1 MSLRILMVSSKGMFR
16 PYVSL
21 ITHLAERGHHVHLGF
36 PREAPD
42 ARERLLDLP
51 ADASTRITDD
61 VSPTRRPTDGWKA
74 VAWAVRGLADLARY
88 GDPRYDAAPVLRAR
102 MARKVVGRLRKP
114 RYFEPLGRRLALR
127 LARRLASTRDPQL
140 SRRVLRI
147 ATKLEEAIP
156 TSKRI
161 DRYIRRHAPDVVLVA
176 GIVKPASSQVEFLKS
191 ARRLRIPS
199 AIAVASWDNLTN
211 KGLLKF
217 VPERVFV
224 WNDVQRREAVELH
237 GIPSSRVVATG
248 AQVFDDWFER
258 TPTRS
263 REDFV
268 RELGLDSREPYVL
281 YVCSSAF
288 ITDPATE
295 AADPDGTAAEVA
307 FVRRWIEALRSSSDE
322 RLRRIGVVVRPHPGV
337 PRRWSEAGL
346 ERYENA
352 VVWPP
357 VGTQPLAG
365 SARDD
370 FFDSLVHSA
379 AVVGLNTTAMIEA
392 AIVGK
397 SVLTV
402 LAPEF
407 AQEETLHFHYLLEE
421 NGGFLH
427 FAPSVDDH
435 LRQLG
440 RVLDEDVAGAERR
453 RQFVESF
460 VRPHGLERP
469 ATPIFADAI
478 EELARLP
485 VEVPARTGT
494 AILRAVLAV
503 EAALNSVALTLRHV
517 TRARSAR
524 PAGRRVQPRP
534 ERHKQPA
541 KAASVA
547 VAPWEQLDEVSEYRA
562 ACAARGRHLVEVRE
576 PLVLV
581 SQVQRSG
588 GTLLSQLFDGH
599 PECHAHPGEIY
610 IGKPRKWDWPPLD
623 LAAPESWFET
633 LYEPLVTDYARE
645 GYVKEKPAKG
655 SVVEPDVFPFVFSP
669 RLQKE
674 IFDACVAERSIE
686 CERDV
691 LDCYFT
697 SYFNAWLDNHNLYSV
712 PKRVLTGFTPRFT
725 MEPGNVDRFFSAYP
739 DGTLISL
746 VRDPRAWYA
755 SAYKH
760 RRYYRGDLDSTLELW
775 RGSTAAAID
784 AAERYG
790 ERVLVLT
797 YEELVTQTEATM
809 ARVAERIGIAMA
821 PELLTPTFNGMPVQ
835 ANSTEPAPRYGI
847 LVERVDAYRDV
858 LDAATVERIVEQAGE
873 LYEHAMAVARD
884 PRGQPVSWTR

>member
-16 PYVSL
+16 PYAPL
-21 ITHLAERGHHVHLGF
+21 IAELAERGHQVNLGF
-36 PREAPD
+36 PRESAD
-42 ARERLLDLP
+42 VRARLLDLP
-51 ADASTRITDD
+51 AEVSARVTDD
-61 VSPTRRPTDGWKA
+61 VAPTRGATDGWKA

-88 GDPRYDAAPVLRAR
+88 GDPRYDAAPVLRER
-102 MARKVVGRLRKP
+102 MARKVIGRLRKP
-114 RYFEPLGRRLALR
+114 KYFEPIGRRLALG
-127 LARRLASTRDPQL
+127 LARRLASTRDPEL

-147 ATKLEEAIP
+147 AARLEDAIP
-156 TSKRI
+156 TSRRI
-161 DRYIRRHAPDVVLVA
+161 DRYIRRHAPDVLLVT
-176 GIVKPASSQVEFLKS
+176 GIVKTASSQVEFLKS
-191 ARRLRIPS
+191 ARRLGIPS

-224 WNDVQRREAVELH
+224 WNEVQRREAVELH
-237 GIPSSRVVATG
+237 GIPPSRVVTTG
-248 AQVFDDWFER
+248 AQLFDDWFER

-263 REDFV
+263 RDELV
-268 RELGLDSREPYVL
+268 RELGLDAREPYVL

-295 AADPDGTAAEVA
+295 AVDADGTAAEVA
-307 FVRRWIEALRSSSDE
+307 FVRRWIEALRSSGDE

-337 PRRWSEAGL
+337 PRRWSDAGL
-346 ERYENA
+346 DCYENV

-357 VGTQPLAG
+357 VGTQPRAG
-365 SARDD
+365 AERDD
-370 FFDSLVHSA
+370 FFDSLTHSA
-379 AVVGLNTTAMIEA
+379 AVVGLNTTAMIDA

-402 LAPEF
+402 LAAEF

-427 FAPSVDDH
+427 LAPSLDEHV
-435 LRQLG
+435 RQLG
-440 RVLDEDVAGAERR
+440 RALDEDAAGAERR
-453 RQFVESF
+453 RRFVESF

-469 ATPIFADAI
+469 ATPIFADAV
-478 EELARLP
+478 EELARVP
-485 VEVPARTGT
+485 VEAPSRKGT
-494 AILRAVLAV
+494 AILRALLAL
-503 EAALNSVALTLRHV
+503 EAALSTVVLTLRQL
-517 TRARSAR
+517 TRRPVPR
-524 PAGRRVQPRP
+524 PAPVQAA
-534 ERHKQPA
+534 PA
-541 KAASVA
+541 KVKVPA
-547 VAPWEQLDEVSEYRA
+547 WEQLDEAGEYRA
-562 ACAARGRHLVEVRE
+562 ACAARRRYAVEVRE

-581 SQVQRSG
+581 SQIQRSG

-623 LAAPESWFET
+623 LGDRESWFET
-633 LYEPLVTDYARE
+633 LYEPLVTDYVRE
-645 GYVKEKPAKG
+645 GYVKERPAKG
-655 SVVEPDVFPFVFSP
+655 SAVEPDVFPFAFSP

-686 CERDV
+686 SERDV

-697 SYFNAWLDNHNLYSV
+697 SYFNAWLDNHNLYSG
-712 PKRVLTGFTPRFT
+712 PKRVVTGFTPRFT
-725 MEPGNVDRFFSAYP
+725 MEPSNVDRFFSAYP
-739 DGTLISL
+739 DGTLVSL

-760 RRYYRGDLDSTLELW
+760 RRYYRGDLDSTLDLW
-775 RGSTAAAID
+775 RRSTSAAID
-784 AAERYG
+784 ATERYA

-809 ARVAERIGIAMA
+809 AKVAERVGIAMA
-821 PELLTPTFNGMPVQ
+821 PQLLAPTFNGMPIQ
-835 ANSTEPAPRYGI
+835 ANSTDPAPRHGI
-847 LVERVDAYRDV
+847 LAERVDAYRDV
-858 LDAATVERIVEQAGE
+858 LDATTVERIVEQTRD
-873 LYEHAMAVARD
+873 LYEHAAALARD